1 MVRKILE
8 FVQFS
13 QSQFEPIK
21 SFYLQDTINPEI
33 WENDEIDEEIRE
45 DLLTIANDYMDTI
58 DLDNVDIKDIILTG
72 SLTNYNWSKYSDFDL
87 HIIVDFDEISENH
100 ELVERMF
107 DYSKKNWNSQHDIT
121 IKGYDVEIAAQDIK
135 DLEEAMTSGRM
146 GGIFSLMNNKWIK
159 KPTKSDFVPD
169 EEQIRKKASTF
180 MQEIKEIESEVE
192 KEGSDLEEV
201 SRRISKVWKK
211 IKDSR
216 KAGLEKE
223 GEYSLENLVF
233 KLLRRNGYI
242 ERIIEAKRKAYDKR
256 YK

>member
-21 SFYLQDTINPEI
+21 SFYLQDTLNPEI
-33 WENDEIDEEIRE
+33 WENEQIDEEIRE
-45 DLLTIANDYMDTI
+45 DLLTIANDYMETI
-58 DLDNVDIKDIILTG
+58 DLDEIDIKDIILTG
-72 SLTNYNWSKYSDFDL
+72 SLTNYNWSKYSDYDL
-87 HIIVDFDEISENH
+87 HIIIDFNDVSENH

-121 IKGYDVEIAAQDIK
+121 IKGYDVEIAAQDIR

-169 EEQIRKKASTF
+169 EELIRKKASAF
-180 MQEIKEIESEVE
+180 MQEVKEIESELE
-192 KEGSDLEEV
+192 KEEVDLEEV
-201 SRRISKVWKK
+201 SGRISKVWKK
-211 IKDSR
+211 IKDRR

>member
-21 SFYLQDTINPEI
+21 SFYLQDTLNPEI
-33 WENDEIDEEIRE
+33 WENEQIDEEIRE
-45 DLLTIANDYMDTI
+45 DLLTIANDYMETI
-58 DLDNVDIKDIILTG
+58 DLDNIDIKDIILTG
-72 SLTNYNWSKYSDFDL
+72 SLTNYNWSKYSDYDL
-87 HIIVDFDEISENH
+87 HIIIDFNDVSENH

-107 DYSKKNWNSQHDIT
+107 DYSKKNWNSQHDLT
-121 IKGYDVEIAAQDIK
+121 IKGYDVEIAAQDIR
-135 DLEEAMTSGRM
+135 DLEEAMSSGRM

-169 EEQIRKKASTF
+169 EELIRKKASAF
-180 MQEIKEIESEVE
+180 MQEVKEIESELE
-192 KEGSDLEEV
+192 KEEVDLEEV
-201 SRRISKVWKK
+201 SDRISKVWKK
-211 IKDSR
+211 IKDRR

-223 GEYSLENLVF
+223 GEYSLENLIF

>member
-21 SFYLQDTINPEI
+21 SFYLQDTLNPEI
-33 WENDEIDEEIRE
+33 WENEQIDEEIRE
-45 DLLTIANDYMDTI
+45 DLLTIANDYMETI
-58 DLDNVDIKDIILTG
+58 DLDEIDIKDIILTG
-72 SLTNYNWSKYSDFDL
+72 SLTNYNWSKYSDYDL
-87 HIIVDFDEISENH
+87 HIIIDFNDVSENH

-121 IKGYDVEIAAQDIK
+121 IKGYDVEIAAQDIR

-169 EEQIRKKASTF
+169 EELIRKKASAF
-180 MQEIKEIESEVE
+180 MQSVKEIESELE
-192 KEGSDLEEV
+192 KEEVDLEEV
-201 SRRISKVWKK
+201 SGRISKVWKK
-211 IKDSR
+211 IKDRR

>member
-1 MVRKILE
+1 MIRKILE
-8 FVQFS
+8 FAQFS

-21 SFYLQDTINPEI
+21 SFYLQDTLNPEI
-33 WENDEIDEEIRE
+33 WTDFEIEEELRE
-45 DLLTIANDYMDTI
+45 DLLTISKDYLDTVSLEGI
-58 DLDNVDIKDIILTG
+58 EIKDIILTG

-87 HIIVDFDEISENH
+87 HIIVDFNEINDNY

-107 DYSKKNWNSQHDIT
+107 DFSKKNWNSQHEII

-135 DLEEAMTSGRM
+135 DMEEAMSSGRM

-159 KPTKSDFVPD
+159 KPSKSDFVPD
-169 EEQIRKKASTF
+169 EKQIRKKASRF
-180 MQEIKEIESEVE
+180 MREIKDIEE
-192 KEGSDLEEV
+192 DLENYSSGLEEL
-201 SRRISKVWKK
+201 SQRISSVWKK
-211 IKDSR
+211 IKDGR
-216 KAGLEKE
+216 KAGLKKE

-242 ERIIEAKRKAYDKR
+242 QRIIDVKRQSYDKR